1 MKNAVIGFFMVIILI
16 FSGVAIQT
24 SENRTAR
31 QNELDNSLG
40 AAMEQS
46 MKILTVNPVYHIE
59 KENGTKEFTA
69 DFIQGFLMK
78 MSSDSKYTIDILDV
92 DVEKGLLDVRVSER
106 YKQVIGYGNVSSHKT
121 VILEDQKEEED
132 VFYPVSFLTQ
142 SKEHADSEEQEYVLK
157 QVSVHGGD
165 HLTAA
170 VLPKAELK
178 KEGYVFCG
186 WRMVEPVNG
195 MGVLYGIENINTI
208 CVREEIKFQAV
219 YKQEERL

>member
-16 FSGVAIQT
+16 FSGIAIQT

-46 MKILTVNPVYHIE
+46 MKILTINPVYHIE

-106 YKQVIGYGNVSSHKT
+106 YKQVIGYGSVSSHKT

-132 VFYPVSFLTQ
+132 VFYPVSFLAQ
-142 SKEHADSEEQEYVLK
+142 SKEHVDSEEQEYVLK

-170 VLPKAELK
+170 VLPRAELK

>member
-106 YKQVIGYGNVSSHKT
+106 YKQVIGYGSVSSHKT

-132 VFYPVSFLTQ
+132 VFYPVSFLAQ
-142 SKEHADSEEQEYVLK
+142 SKEHVDSEEQEYVLK

-170 VLPKAELK
+170 VLPRAELK

>member
-1 MKNAVIGFFMVIILI
+1 
-16 FSGVAIQT
+16 
-24 SENRTAR
+24 
-31 QNELDNSLG
+31 
-40 AAMEQS
+40 

-106 YKQVIGYGNVSSHKT
+106 YKQVIGYGSVSSHKT

-132 VFYPVSFLTQ
+132 VFYPVSFLAQ
-142 SKEHADSEEQEYVLK
+142 SKEHVDSEEQEYVLK

-170 VLPKAELK
+170 VLPRAELK

>member
-106 YKQVIGYGNVSSHKT
+106 YKQVIGYGSVSSHKT

-132 VFYPVSFLTQ
+132 VFYPVSFLAQ
-142 SKEHADSEEQEYVLK
+142 SKEHVDSEEQEYALK

-170 VLPKAELK
+170 VLPRAELK